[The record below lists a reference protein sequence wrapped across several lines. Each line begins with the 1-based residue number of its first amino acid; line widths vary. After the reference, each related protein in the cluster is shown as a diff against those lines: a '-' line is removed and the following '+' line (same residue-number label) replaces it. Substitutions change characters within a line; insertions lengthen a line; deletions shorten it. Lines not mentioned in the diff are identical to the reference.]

1 MRGMIRNADEPIAGS
16 ADVGDGSM
24 ATIALVGAG
33 GKMGCRI
40 ADNLRRYPEYRMR
53 YVEIGE
59 AGVGR
64 LRQRGLEPTPHD
76 EAVAEADAVILAV
89 PDNRIGPIARGVVPK
104 LKAGAM
110 VIGLDP
116 AAPYSG
122 MFPERD
128 DIAYFIAHPCHPPVF
143 NDENDPDARRDFF
156 GGVKARQNIVCT
168 LMQGPES
175 DYARGESIARAMYA
189 PVMKAHRVTIE
200 QMVIL
205 EPVLVETTAATCITM
220 IKEAM
225 DEAVRRGVPAEAAR
239 DFLLGH
245 INIELAIVFGEA
257 GNPFSDGALK
267 AIERARSIIFRPD
280 WKRIFEAEDLRESI
294 ALITQPPDDAGET
307 RP

>member
-1 MRGMIRNADEPIAGS
+1 
-16 ADVGDGSM
+16 M
-24 ATIALVGAG
+24 ATIAMLGAG

-59 AGVGR
+59 AGLGR
-64 LRQRGLEPTPHD
+64 LRQRGLEPTPRD
-76 EAVAEADAVILAV
+76 EAVSEADAVILAV
-89 PDNRIGPIARGVVPK
+89 PDNRIGPIARDVVPL
-104 LKAGAM
+104 LKSGAM

-122 MFPERD
+122 MLPERD

-143 NDENDPDARRDFF
+143 NDENDPEARRDFF
-156 GGVKARQNIVCT
+156 GGVKAKQNIVCT
-168 LMQGPES
+168 LMQGLDG
-175 DYARGESIARAMYA
+175 DYARGEAIARAMYA
-189 PVMKAHRVTIE
+189 PVMKAHRVTVE
-200 QMVIL
+200 QMAIL

-225 DEAVRRGVPAEAAR
+225 DEAIRRGVPAEAAR

-267 AIERARSIIFRPD
+267 AIERAKSIIFRPD
-280 WKRIFEAEDLRESI
+280 WKRVFEPEDLRESI
-294 ALITQPPDDAGET
+294 ALITRPPDDAEEARG
-307 RP
+307 